1 MKEANNYILS
11 IDNPFLKKIKDSLN
25 FALKLAAREASEG
38 AVSKITLNIDITSNS
53 LKKDGNKRI
62 EPIDYTCNVKTTKDI
77 NKDKDTVQEM
87 GLREMNGNYY
97 PYDEQVTLDEI
108 AAELSHEE
116 NFEYFNPIEINEEQ
130 QEVED

>member
-38 AVSKITLNIDITSNS
+38 AVAKIALNIDITSNS
-53 LKKDGNKRI
+53 LKKEGDKRI
-62 EPIDYTCNVKTTKDI
+62 EPINYTCNVKTTKDI

-87 GLREMNGNYY
+87 GLREKDGNYY

-116 NFEYFNPIEINEEQ
+116 NFEYFNPIETNEEK